1 MCVTSDIQVNVLA
14 PGLENAHLLEDTH
27 QWGQEESRR
36 RGSLLPQLRG
46 GVYRDF
52 RGTFES
58 LLLPGPCA
66 PVIAMIQF
74 AT

>member
-1 MCVTSDIQVNVLA
+1 MPTTSLFLLPLSFPTMQVNVLA

-46 GVYRDF
+46 GVYRDS
-52 RGTFES
+52 RGA
-58 LLLPGPCA
+58 LLPA
-66 PVIAMIQF
+66 ILV
-74 AT
+74 